1 MPFADSKSSNK
12 KIRPNEIATDE
23 HEPLTVLMNNW
34 SLWNNDQ
41 DRFHLTFKGGEKL
54 IFQEFYRLYKTSFFR
69 LSCSESISE
78 QHITTGKIRRPKKT
92 CTVLSRKIYD
102 KRKTCR
108 FKVYE
113 SKSSVLKLSS
123 KSTQTVVKRTLEE
136 FITVDCVNFY
146 IFVE

>member
-54 IFQEFYRLYKTSFFR
+54 IFQEFYRLYKTSFFSSSYLVVNQSVNNTLR
-69 LSCSESISE
+69 QVKS
-78 QHITTGKIRRPKKT
+78 GAPKKRAQSY
-92 CTVLSRKIYD
+92 LEKFMIKE
-102 KRKTCR
+102 KRAD
-108 FKVYE
+108 
-113 SKSSVLKLSS
+113 SKFMNQS
-123 KSTQTVVKRTLEE
+123 QA
-136 FITVDCVNFY
+136 FWN
-146 IFVE
+146 